1 MSELTGLAPE
11 VSQALLVQES
21 GLSTTHYSVAHL
33 TYVSA
38 EELHAVNLVPIAIHS
53 DKLLV
58 AFPQAVWNRLV
69 ARRMLPERAL
79 SRAILVEV
87 LTAYEDQPEES
98 TEEIMK
104 LWIGLLDP
112 RLVSAVRPGP
122 GVDVVADV
130 FKEDV
135 VMGRTLIPFG
145 PSLVEVSEEHFA
157 FHSAEGERAPEPEE
171 APGDHMEARMQEIEK
186 GMRVVQ
192 ESLAALVENSKTPAK
207 KVEAEARKSAL
218 RPAPLP
224 GLDPAVVLSARE
236 AGIPEDQLRRLSG
249 LLAKGNKMEDAP
261 RPKKAAERTSAG
273 NPLSES
279 EAEPAFEDLEEDAAG
294 ETSGA
299 PVEQA
304 LVQLTKIVGS
314 LAKDKEKKTKDLEAL
329 LDGVEPEGE
338 SSTTSTGKGKAAVYK
353 RLKACLQSDP
363 GLHLRDSGK
372 SFGEGFP
379 M

>member
-1 MSELTGLAPE
+1 
-11 VSQALLVQES
+11 
-21 GLSTTHYSVAHL
+21 
-33 TYVSA
+33 
-38 EELHAVNLVPIAIHS
+38 
-53 DKLLV
+53 
-58 AFPQAVWNRLV
+58 
-69 ARRMLPERAL
+69 
-79 SRAILVEV
+79 
-87 LTAYEDQPEES
+87 
-98 TEEIMK
+98 
-104 LWIGLLDP
+104 
-112 RLVSAVRPGP
+112 
-122 GVDVVADV
+122 
-130 FKEDV
+130 
-135 VMGRTLIPFG
+135 
-145 PSLVEVSEEHFA
+145 
-157 FHSAEGERAPEPEE
+157 
-171 APGDHMEARMQEIEK
+171 
-186 GMRVVQ
+186 MRVVQ

-261 RPKKAAERTSAG
+261 RPKKAAERTSAR

-363 GLHLRDSGK
+363 V
-372 SFGEGFP
+372 FIYETVE
-379 M
+379 